1 MRSFS
6 RGFVV
11 QEDESRLRRLVE
23 TARAAVAKAFLTSSG
38 GTAYGAAVLTS
49 SGKVFSAGQYSS
61 FNHVTNVHAEQA
73 ALVMAVMN
81 DDPDVVALA
90 LASTAKEPVTRPCG
104 VCCQVM
110 DEHRRRTGRDFEV
123 LMAHADGVGYD
134 RTTVSG
140 LLSYPWVANSFD
152 HAKPS
157 SVVRCKA
164 LKAAATP
171 VDRPR
176 VGDHVQLSGGAVA
189 MVWDEA
195 FDDSSLFVKVKYVN
209 EQSGGYR
216 KVAHSFST
224 PLQYHAE
231 LQALGVSRPTQA
243 GFEAP
248 VYGRGELQG
257 VLPAPP
263 ADAPDLEFP
272 GELCSLLELVG
283 IDMRGVR
290 VTGSRGIGL
299 EQDGSDW
306 DLIVPIQHNSAPT
319 IRNQLARQMQA
330 GRITIP
336 ESSGSW
342 RALGRIFPGGISQIV
357 ESRRFLETF
366 RLDDVLV
373 ALIFVPN
380 EDVTP
385 LVTSTSRPIGRA
397 CLHGTVVDAGRAIF
411 KRAEYRLQ
419 AQEYGEVR
427 VVCYYKLANLLQA
440 GDRVAVR
447 GWLMEQDGGMILIQT
462 SPIPD
467 NIVWHHA

>member
-1 MRSFS
+1 MTTQQPTR
-6 RGFVV
+6 
-11 QEDESRLRRLVE
+11 QLVAA
-23 TARAAVAKAFLTSSG
+23 ARAATAKAFLTSPG

-90 LASTAKEPVTRPCG
+90 LASTGKEPVTRPCG

-123 LMAHADGVGYD
+123 LMAHADGAGYD

-140 LLSYPWVANSFD
+140 LLSYPWVANSLD
-152 HAKPS
+152 HAKPTAG
-157 SVVRCKA
+157 VRCKA

-171 VDRPR
+171 VGSPR
-176 VGDHVQLSGGAVA
+176 VGDHVLLPGGAVA
-189 MVWDEA
+189 MVWDDA
-195 FDDSSLFVKVKYVN
+195 FDDSSLFVKVKYVH

-216 KVAHSFST
+216 KVPHSFNE

-231 LQALGVSRPTQA
+231 LQSLGLSRPTRA

-248 VYGRGELQG
+248 VYGGKELEG
-257 VLPAPP
+257 VLTAPR
-263 ADAPDLEFP
+263 AEAGESGFPD
-272 GELCSLLELVG
+272 ELSSLLEEVG
-283 IDMRGVR
+283 IDIGCVR

-299 EQDGSDW
+299 EHDGSDW
-306 DLIVPIQHNSAPT
+306 DLIVPIQHGLAPGV
-319 IRNQLARQMQA
+319 RDRLARQMQA
-330 GRITIP
+330 GRIAIP

-342 RALGRIFPGGISQIV
+342 RSLGRIFPGGIPQIV
-357 ESRRFLETF
+357 GNRRFLETF

-373 ALIFVPN
+373 ALIFVPD

-397 CLHGTVVDAGRAIF
+397 CLHGTVADASRAIF

-419 AQEYGEVR
+419 THEYGEVR

-440 GDRVAVR
+440 SDRVAVR
-447 GWLMEQDGGMILIQT
+447 GWLMEQDGEMILIQT
-462 SPIPD
+462 LPIPD